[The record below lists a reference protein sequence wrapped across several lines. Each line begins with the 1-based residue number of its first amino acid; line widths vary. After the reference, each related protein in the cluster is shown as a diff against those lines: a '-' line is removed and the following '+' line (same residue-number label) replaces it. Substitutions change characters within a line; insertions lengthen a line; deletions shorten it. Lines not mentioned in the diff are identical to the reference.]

1 MCAFKKKNTYITRYI
16 NIKSYIQHKRQEK
29 EQQNKPKGKRKRYL
43 IKDRYELLGR
53 GK

>member
-1 MCAFKKKNTYITRYI
+1 MCGIDK
-16 NIKSYIQHKRQEK
+16 EK
-29 EQQNKPKGKRKRYL
+29 EQQNKPKGKTERQL

>member
-1 MCAFKKKNTYITRYI
+1 MCGIDK
-16 NIKSYIQHKRQEK
+16 EK